1 MYLVFEVWFCHA
13 FLHLK
18 IAVRVYIMWN
28 GFTWWRHCL
37 EDVKGR
43 FFFYFKGRQY
53 NRDFSPVASFWQEME
68 SIHLWLVYSSLKL
81 YGREGWE
88 ESEGKKEE
96 ERKKGNW
103 ASRVEQAAG
112 TFSNNTLS
120 AETFHMSALQK
131 FPHYYLF
138 HIPSESFKYSFAL
151 TFYSVPTV
159 NCLKTGNLHF

>member
-18 IAVRVYIMWN
+18 IPVRVYIMWN

-43 FFFYFKGRQY
+43 FFFISKAG
-53 NRDFSPVASFWQEME
+53 NTIEILVLWPVFDRKWNPYTFG
-68 SIHLWLVYSSLKL
+68 LYSSLKL